1 MKIEIKKND
10 FQDGD
15 FGEMKVVKLR
25 LIFFNKAIAKSGL
38 PRKVISKKS
47 HSMFLSSF

>member
-15 FGEMKVVKLR
+15 FGEMKVVKLKI
-25 LIFFNKAIAKSGL
+25 LVSNNAVAK
-38 PRKVISKKS
+38 VAY
-47 HSMFLSSF
+47 